1 MAETVGGGRSA
12 AFLLVLLALAAC
24 DSWRGTQTQD
34 AAQSPAPEPRQ
45 LWLVQSVGE
54 DGAPA
59 ASRYV
64 CTDAA
69 LREAFQ
75 RPRATVEGRPCKD
88 ITMPELKDNAWF
100 VRCLIGRQSFA
111 ISASTLG
118 DPSEAFQFDYAL
130 TPVVI
135 YGFGKSGP
143 PIREVRRFRRIGP
156 CPEGWRV
163 GDRARPGR
171 MPERLRR

>member
-12 AFLLVLLALAAC
+12 ALLLVLLALAAC
-24 DSWRGTQTQD
+24 DSWREARTHES
-34 AAQSPAPEPRQ
+34 APSPVPDPRQ

-54 DGAPA
+54 DGARS

-64 CTDAA
+64 CADAA
-69 LREAFQ
+69 LRETFQ
-75 RPRATVEGRPCKD
+75 RPRAEVKGRPCQD

-111 ISASTLG
+111 VSASTLG
-118 DPSEAFQFDYAL
+118 DPSEDFQFDFAL
-130 TPVVI
+130 TPIEV
-135 YGFGKSGP
+135 YGFGKAGP
-143 PIREVRRFRRIGP
+143 PVREIRRFRRVGP
-156 CPEGWRV
+156 CPEGWRI

-171 MPERLRR
+171 MPERVRR